1 MLSEHVGNL
10 DRLKDLF
17 SYEDIV
23 KLQNINKNFTNLLPN
38 DSSLDIQEESVS
50 LAFGRSEVKHFSS
63 LDIQK
68 YKLFN
73 EFKIDKLNRINIFAG
88 FNNTGKTTLL
98 EAIYFLTKQ
107 NNISA
112 FFELIKYRHK
122 LSSLSSKSLSLYLN
136 EDIQVSGVFN
146 DTETKVSLKRLESV
160 TIDKKD
166 DYIASYEIIASI
178 NDEKLN
184 NVIHTFSH
192 NPLQRFN
199 EKVEILCNSLYKSP
213 YFYNQKEIINTHSEN
228 VELKVFNLVVEFLKD
243 TIDNNIQNVEFTE
256 LENIKRFLVDSKAFS
271 DSAVPITSYG
281 EGLQRIFEIALSFAY
296 CKNGVLLIDE
306 LETAIHYSLLVNFT
320 KFIQELAVKFNVQV
334 FITSHSKE
342 CIGAFVENGVH
353 NEDINF
359 YTMIRDS
366 EDKIQTI
373 IYDNKSLINELKQ
386 DLEVRGW

>member
-1 MLSEHVGNL
+1 MLLCDIGN
-10 DRLKDLF
+10 
-17 SYEDIV
+17 
-23 KLQNINKNFTNLLPN
+23 
-38 DSSLDIQEESVS
+38 
-50 LAFGRSEVKHFSS
+50 
-63 LDIQK
+63 
-68 YKLFN
+68 
-73 EFKIDKLNRINIFAG
+73 
-88 FNNTGKTTLL
+88 TT
-98 EAIYFLTKQ
+98 YT
-107 NNISA
+107 
-112 FFELIKYRHK
+112 
-122 LSSLSSKSLSLYLN
+122 
-136 EDIQVSGVFN
+136 
-146 DTETKVSLKRLESV
+146 
-160 TIDKKD
+160 
-166 DYIASYEIIASI
+166 
-178 NDEKLN
+178 
-184 NVIHTFSH
+184 
-192 NPLQRFN
+192 
-199 EKVEILCNSLYKSP
+199 
-213 YFYNQKEIINTHSEN
+213 FYNQKEIINTHSKN
-228 VELKVFNLVVEFLKD
+228 VELKVFNLMVEFLKD